1 MKMRG
6 AVKAGF
12 TLVAALVLTG
22 ALAAVPARAARP
34 QEPYS
39 PGPNPTLLQGYCQG
53 FDVSVLF
60 RGLNQ
65 YVISQSTAAD
75 GTITMRV
82 TGRASATLTNTM
94 TGASVSYNISGPGV
108 LTIDPD
114 GSFSANLAGP
124 NLLWTLPANLPDS
137 PAVPAISYTTGHVTF
152 AVAAS
157 GKTTSYSLAGG
168 ARQTDVCAVLAP

>member
-1 MKMRG
+1 M
-6 AVKAGF
+6 
-12 TLVAALVLTG
+12 
-22 ALAAVPARAARP
+22 
-34 QEPYS
+34 
-39 PGPNPTLLQGYCQG
+39 QGYCQG

-60 RGLNQ
+60 SGLNQ
-65 YVISQSTAAD
+65 YVISQSTAPD

-82 TGRASATLTNTM
+82 TGRASATLTNATS
-94 TGASVSYNISGPGV
+94 GQSVSYNVSGPGV
-108 LTIDPD
+108 ITMNPD
-114 GSFSANLAGP
+114 GSFSADLAGP

-137 PAVPAISYTTGHVTF
+137 PTVPAISYTTGRVTL